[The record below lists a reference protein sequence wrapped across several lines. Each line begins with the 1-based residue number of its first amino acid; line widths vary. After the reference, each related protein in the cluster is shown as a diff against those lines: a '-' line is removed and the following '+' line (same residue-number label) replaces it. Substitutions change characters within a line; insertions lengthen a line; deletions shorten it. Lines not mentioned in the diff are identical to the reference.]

1 MKFEEYLIKREELYQ
16 KQGEGTKEEKTLLM
30 ASNSLC
36 GEVGEF
42 ANVVKKIYRDHN
54 GNPNAMKD
62 EVKEELGGV
71 FWYVG
76 FVLEVLKEHG
86 IKAEDV
92 LDFNYE
98 QLKARYNLG

>member
-1 MKFEEYLIKREELYQ
+1 MKFEDYLIEREKLYQ
-16 KQGEGTKEEKTLLM
+16 LQKEGTKEEKTLLM

-42 ANVVKKIYRDHN
+42 ANVVKKIYRDHK
-54 GNPNAMKD
+54 GNPSAMKD

-76 FVLEVLKEHG
+76 FVLKVLEEYG
-86 IKAEDV
+86 IKVEDI
-92 LDFNYE
+92 LDYNYE